1 MSKTARFLIP
11 LAALLLACPA
21 LAQTQYRFE
30 FFAAAT
36 LPQDKHFEIG
46 YPQSSIPMQGTHEWS
61 PGARGG
67 VRMGADTWHH
77 WGQDFVYSYG
87 ANSTRIVNHYN
98 GGAFGFTVHS
108 HQFAYNLMW
117 YPRFLDSKKKVNPY
131 FSGGVGGAF
140 YQLSQATI
148 NEALDPNRAG
158 LGKLR
163 NEGIFTF
170 NAGGGIRFR
179 INSVYGFRI
188 DARDYISNPP
198 RFGLPESSTS
208 PSTVVFPVAGK
219 FNQIEVS
226 FGFVYYFKSARQ

>member
-1 MSKTARFLIP
+1 MFKTARFFIP
-11 LAALLLACPA
+11 LAVLFLSCSA

-30 FFAAAT
+30 FFAAAS
-36 LPQDKHFEIG
+36 LPQDKQFEIG
-46 YPQSSIPMQGTHEWS
+46 YPQSATPMKGTHQWS
-61 PGARGG
+61 QGARGG

-87 ANSTRIVNHYN
+87 ANATKIVNHYN

-108 HQFAYNLMW
+108 HQFSYNLMW
-117 YPRFLDSKKKVNPY
+117 YPRLLDSKKKFNPY
-131 FSGGVGGAF
+131 LTGGVGGTF
-140 YQLSQATI
+140 YNLEQATI

-163 NEGIFTF
+163 NESIFAF

-179 INSVYGFRI
+179 INSLYGFRI

-198 RFGLPESSTS
+198 RFGLPERSDSST
-208 PSTVVFPVAGK
+208 TVVFPVTGK
-219 FNQIEVS
+219 FNQLEVS
-226 FGFVYYFKSARQ
+226 FAFVYYFKSSR